1 MSVFVIIIVFLSIFL
16 LITKVY
22 NKNMMKNFSYN
33 CFFST
38 DEAFEGD
45 EVEFIEELT
54 NNSFLPVPWIKSELS
69 TSKWLDFAEFQSAV
83 SDKSRFSAS
92 FFTLKSYSKTRRVW
106 KVKCLKRGS
115 YIFNNIMVV
124 ASDLFG
130 MNISSISISEEK
142 LLQTKIT
149 VLPVCS
155 VNSYDKSNIK
165 NNIGDIF
172 IKNHIISD
180 PFYIN
185 GVRDYTTTDSF
196 QKINW
201 SATAKEQKL
210 MVNRNDFTTNR
221 NITIIL
227 NIQSTSY
234 DVTESLFIN
243 NTEICIKTC
252 ASLLKIFLDT
262 GISVRL
268 LSNTVFE
275 YGDIPVD
282 IMCTD
287 HMSSLRILSNLSY
300 KISTVFE
307 KYLEAIIPTLDS
319 PEIIIISPY
328 SNEYISSLQYIF
340 SNIRIIVPD
349 ISGGNNI

>member
-1 MSVFVIIIVFLSIFL
+1 
-16 LITKVY
+16 
-22 NKNMMKNFSYN
+22 MMKNFSYN

-45 EVEFIEELT
+45 EIEFTEELI
-54 NNSFLPVPWIKSELS
+54 NDNFLPIPWIKSELS
-69 TSKWLDFAEFQSAV
+69 TSKWLDFAEFQSVV

-106 KVKCLKRGS
+106 KVKCLKRGC
-115 YIFNNIMVV
+115 YDFNSILIV
-124 ASDLFG
+124 ASDFFG
-130 MNISSISISEEK
+130 INISSNSVSKENLLKTK
-142 LLQTKIT
+142 LT
-149 VLPVCS
+149 VLPVPPDY
-155 VNSYDKSNIK
+155 NDDDPHQK

-185 GVRDYTTTDSF
+185 GVRDYNTTDSF

-234 DVTESLFIN
+234 DMTESVFIN

-252 ASLLKIFLDT
+252 TSLLKAFLDN
-262 GISVRL
+262 GINVRI

-275 YGDIPVD
+275 NGDTPAD
-282 IMCTD
+282 IVCTD
-287 HMSSLRILSNLSY
+287 YMSSLRALANLSY
-300 KISTVFE
+300 KISSVFE
-307 KYLEAIIPTLDS
+307 KYLEMIIPTINS

-328 SNEYISSLQYIF
+328 SNECISSLQYIF
-340 SNIRIIVPD
+340 PNIRIIVPD
-349 ISGGNNI
+349 ISGGEIA